1 MEKPQLFVAFKPADK
16 KCLADLVGWDVEQ
29 VFDYQYLP
37 EGIPLVAFHSQ
48 DGAILKDDIKEQL
61 RKKTHL
67 LVIVGKDTANN
78 DWINHMIQTA
88 SVIGKKVVGVK
99 LNMNCKAPAAALNYG
114 AAWAKSFAWEPIKLV
129 IERGEGGS
137 DEIVEGAKMGGMME
151 G

>member
-16 KCLADLVGWDVEQ
+16 KNLEELIGWDAGQ
-29 VFDYQYLP
+29 IFDYQYLP
-37 EGIPLVAFHSQ
+37 DGIPLCAFHSN
-48 DGAILKDDIKEQL
+48 DGAMLKDDIKAQL

-78 DWINHMIQTA
+78 DWINHIIQTA

-114 AAWAKSFAWEPIKLV
+114 AAWAKTYSWEQIKLV
-129 IERGEGGS
+129 IERGEGGA
-137 DEIVEGAKMGGMME
+137 DEIMDGAKMGGMME